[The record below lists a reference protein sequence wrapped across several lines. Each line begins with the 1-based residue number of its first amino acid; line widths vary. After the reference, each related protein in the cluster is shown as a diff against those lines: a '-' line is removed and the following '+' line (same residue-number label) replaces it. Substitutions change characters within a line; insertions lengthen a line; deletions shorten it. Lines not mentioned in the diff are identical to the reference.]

1 MPDRAS
7 SAALLAAIAA
17 SSNDAIVGK
26 TLDGIVTSWNAAA
39 ERLFGY
45 AADEM
50 IGRSIT
56 TIIPPDRIAEETDI
70 IARVGRGERLSHF
83 DTERLTRDGRSI
95 AVSLTVSPILDHR
108 GRVIGVS
115 KIARDLTEL
124 HRLNAELRWRE
135 ALLASV
141 LATVPDGVIVIDEHG
156 LIRSFSPAAA
166 RMFGYDAAE
175 MLGQNVRI
183 LIPTA
188 EAAGHDGHITRY
200 LRTGERHIIGIG
212 RVVVGL
218 RKDGTHFPVELQ
230 IGEVDMTGIAP
241 PGGHLFTGFVRD
253 LTVRQERERR
263 VAELQAQLIH
273 ISRLSELGQMVSALA
288 HEVNQPLTAIGNY
301 IAGLRRMTAPDAPAA
316 MREAID
322 KIAEQDRR
330 ARDIMQGLRRMVR
343 KQTRPPQREALDST
357 INETATLALVGTDG
371 TIDFSLRLGAG
382 ARHAW
387 IDRVQIQQVLLNL
400 MRNAIEA
407 MAHAPPRRLLIST
420 TRAGDR
426 VEVRVADS
434 GPGISDAVRAGL
446 FQPFVTSKAE
456 GIGIGLSICRDIIE
470 AHGGEL
476 LVASSSAA
484 GTVFCFSVPA
494 AAPV

>member
-1 MPDRAS
+1 
-7 SAALLAAIAA
+7 
-17 SSNDAIVGK
+17 
-26 TLDGIVTSWNAAA
+26 
-39 ERLFGY
+39 
-45 AADEM
+45 
-50 IGRSIT
+50 
-56 TIIPPDRIAEETDI
+56 
-70 IARVGRGERLSHF
+70 
-83 DTERLTRDGRSI
+83 
-95 AVSLTVSPILDHR
+95 
-108 GRVIGVS
+108 
-115 KIARDLTEL
+115 
-124 HRLNAELRWRE
+124 
-135 ALLASV
+135 
-141 LATVPDGVIVIDEHG
+141 
-156 LIRSFSPAAA
+156 
-166 RMFGYDAAE
+166 
-175 MLGQNVRI
+175 
-183 LIPTA
+183 
-188 EAAGHDGHITRY
+188 
-200 LRTGERHIIGIG
+200 
-212 RVVVGL
+212 
-218 RKDGTHFPVELQ
+218 
-230 IGEVDMTGIAP
+230 
-241 PGGHLFTGFVRD
+241 
-253 LTVRQERERR
+253 
-263 VAELQAQLIH
+263 
-273 ISRLSELGQMVSALA
+273 
-288 HEVNQPLTAIGNY
+288 
-301 IAGLRRMTAPDAPAA
+301 
-316 MREAID
+316 
-322 KIAEQDRR
+322 
-330 ARDIMQGLRRMVR
+330 MVR